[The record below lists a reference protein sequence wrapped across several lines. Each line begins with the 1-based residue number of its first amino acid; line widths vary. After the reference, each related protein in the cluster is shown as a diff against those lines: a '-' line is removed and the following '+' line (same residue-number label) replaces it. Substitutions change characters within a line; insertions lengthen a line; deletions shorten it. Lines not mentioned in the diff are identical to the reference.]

1 MRNLTLILVVPAV
14 FWAILTSLAA
24 YQGYQDGLWSDVPG
38 NWERLKA
45 ERTEAICH
53 VQYAHREASIAAALG
68 EDSKQNADLFKPMYP
83 SFLLELGIMAS
94 AVMLSSVF
102 LVIISAYRDKLSPD
116 FAGKLLTR
124 TLILSGV
131 VFLIEVVRYYFSS
144 VVDQEKD
151 LFTWTSWC
159 IADVDLVYK
168 SYAGDFFAFFIFCI
182 PLVSVWIITDQEHT
196 PELDPAAIDGHCGIK
211 DHIILLKRT
220 MYVIYSM
227 VVALCFFWIEYIP
240 TAGGA
245 GPVYLIQ
252 PVAYSLLMTLFMA
265 RISVQAVRIRLNY
278 TELRQAHIRY
288 LENDRGLA
296 PGKLKWFEFADSN
309 FPSDPTDPIL
319 GDSGLEYLKSFVIA
333 TIGPAI
339 GIMIFLLK
347 N

>member
-1 MRNLTLILVVPAV
+1 MRSLTLILFVPAI

-24 YQGYQDGLWSDVPG
+24 YEGYENGLWSDVSG
-38 NWERLKA
+38 NWARLKA
-45 ERTEAICH
+45 ERTEAVCQA
-53 VQYAHREASIAAALG
+53 QYVHREASIAAALK
-68 EDSKQNADLFKPMYP
+68 EDPKQNADPFKPMYP
-83 SFLLELGIMAS
+83 SFLLELGIMVS
-94 AVMLSSVF
+94 AVLLSSVF
-102 LVIISAYRDKLSPD
+102 LVVIAAYREKLSPD
-116 FAGKLLTR
+116 FASKLFTR
-124 TLILSGV
+124 TLFFSGV
-131 VFLIEVVRYYFSS
+131 VFLIELVRYYFSS

-159 IADVDLVYK
+159 IADANLVYK

-182 PLVSVWIITDQEHT
+182 PLVSVWIITDREHI
-196 PELDPAAIDGHCGIK
+196 PELEPAAIDGHCGIK
-211 DHIILLKRT
+211 EHIILLKRT
-220 MYVIYSM
+220 MYIIYSM

-245 GPVYLIQ
+245 GPVYLVQ
-252 PVAYSLLMTLFMA
+252 PVAYSLLMTFFMV
-265 RISVQAVRIRLNY
+265 RISVQAIRIRLNY
-278 TELRQAHIRY
+278 MQLRQAHIRH
-288 LENDRGLA
+288 LERDRGLA
-296 PGKLKWFEFADSN
+296 AGELKWFEFADSN